1 MKQILVVGS
10 DPKISQD
17 LDRCLDSKGFKLLV
31 SPHGKSVITS
41 LTNVKPDLVIL
52 DLDSVDQSGI
62 ETIKKIRETDSDLPL
77 IVLSKNPVY
86 RERESKEKNYK
97 VVPPPFQMEKIAS
110 LVKEALSSESAK
122 HKQKVLLGSIR
133 FSSQEKRRIEVGSD
147 PDRASENPHSANQDY
162 HHIFEQVLSPIFDR
176 VIRDCRG
183 HVYDRLLS
191 GLERTMISEVLKYVN
206 HNQVKASQ
214 LLGISRNTLRERM
227 KRFDIF

>member
-17 LDRCLDSKGFKLLV
+17 LDRCLDSKEFKLLV
-31 SPHGKSVITS
+31 SPPGKSVITS
-41 LTNVKPDLVIL
+41 LTNVKPNLVIL
-52 DLDSVDQSGI
+52 DLVSVDQSGI

-97 VVPPPFQMEKIAS
+97 VVIPPVQMEKIAS
-110 LVKEALSSESAK
+110 LVKEALSSESIK
-122 HKQKVLLGSIR
+122 HKQKILLGSIR
-133 FSSQEKRRIEVGSD
+133 FLSQEKRRIEVRSD
-147 PDRASENPHSANQDY
+147 PDKTSENPHQDY
-162 HHIFEQVLSPIFDR
+162 HHIFEQVLSPIFEKI
-176 VIRDCRG
+176 IRDCRG

-191 GLERTMISEVLKYVN
+191 GLEKAMISEVLKHVN
-206 HNQVKASQ
+206 HNQVKASR